1 MNATTDGYLNFN
13 TKINLNGFDTGIKS
27 IEKSFNTLKSTV
39 TSVAAAMGLA
49 TGAKAM
55 IESAAEVNAQ
65 TSQLEQTF
73 GTLEKT
79 ALNAMQRVAD
89 ASGILETRLRATGTQ
104 IYAFAKTSG
113 MDSVQALTMMEDA
126 LQIAADSAA
135 YYDRSLEDVSATL
148 QSFLKGNYSND
159 AALGLSATEATRN
172 AKAMALYGKFFQ
184 DLTEAQKQL
193 ALLDM
198 VRDANRLSG
207 AMGQAAREA
216 DGWENV
222 LGNLKEAW
230 RQLLA
235 VVGQPA
241 LHLAIDTVKLMTSAI
256 TDLTAKAR
264 IAVNTLN
271 QLFGWEESN
280 ANAVT
285 ASIEASTDQQNA
297 LTDAVEE
304 TAKAQETMLA
314 GFDKITKLGGDDEE
328 SSSAQNVTPTVNTQ
342 QLIPEVEEAAEESA
356 DVFAKAFEL
365 AAPIQNAWD
374 EYGDDLTASA
384 QRTAEE
390 LKEQFQSVGESLRNV
405 WTNGTGENITGSALR
420 TFTNLS
426 DIVGN
431 LSERFTLSW
440 RDDGTGDKIIQN
452 AADHLL
458 ILLGTIENVSKAT
471 ADWSGTL
478 NFSPMLSSFSG
489 LQESLTPILDEI
501 GGLISWVW
509 ENALLP
515 LAGWTIEDAVPA
527 ALDVLSGALD
537 VLSAAVEA
545 LEPYGMWL
553 WDEFISPLADWTGE
567 IVITGL
573 EGLASVLHDI
583 GDWINEHPDAAV
595 TIGGL
600 TAAFLGLY
608 TILSGGLIATAT
620 TNVGAFLATLGA
632 LDVTIGIIVAGI
644 VAWGYV
650 ITELHDNW
658 DDIMLAIDESGGIF
672 GFLAGWLEDVREDVE
687 EFFDF
692 GDFGHKWRVF
702 WEWVGGV
709 VYTAVENTGKTFT
722 LAKDLFIKKLD
733 KIKWWFT
740 ITKNYITEKIEA
752 FPGFIQDKIQTAY
765 DNTIK
770 PFEKIG
776 EWAFDR
782 VEEIKAPFKSIADWF
797 KDIFS
802 TAWQNVLDV
811 FSAGGTVFEGIEAG
825 ISSVFTQTVNSIIDG
840 INNTLTL
847 PFWNIKEALRVLREW
862 EFAGMNPF
870 YWMPDIDLPK
880 IPRLAQGTVVPANY
894 GEFLAVLGDNK
905 REAEIVSPISKMEQA
920 VENVMRRMDFGGD
933 LNLTLEL
940 DGKPIYKDVIKR
952 NNQCIRMTGKNPLNP
967 TPKGVTT

>member
-13 TKINLNGFDTGIKS
+13 TKISLKGFETGIKS
-27 IEKSFNTLKSTV
+27 IEKGFNTLKSTV

-49 TGAKAM
+49 TGAKVL

-65 TSQLEQTF
+65 TSQLAQTF
-73 GTLEKT
+73 GVLEKT
-79 ALNAMQRVAD
+79 ALSAMQRVAD
-89 ASGILETRLRATGTQ
+89 ESGILETRLRATGTQ

-113 MDSVQALTMMEDA
+113 MESTEALTMMEDA

-148 QSFLKGNYSND
+148 QSFLKGNYAND
-159 AALGLSATEATRN
+159 AALGLSATEVTRN
-172 AKAMALYGKFFQ
+172 AKAMALYGKSFQ

-314 GFDKITKLGGDDEE
+314 GFDKITKLGGDDED
-328 SSSAQNVTPTVNTQ
+328 SSSAQNVTPTVNAQ
-342 QLIPEVEEAAEESA
+342 QIIPEVEEAAEESA
-356 DVFAKAFEL
+356 EVFEKVFEIT
-365 AAPIQNAWD
+365 APIQDAWD
-374 EYGDDLTASA
+374 EYGDSIEKHLVNNFDNIKRSILNCAGATSKWLSELDYKPLLSSA
-384 QRTAEE
+384 DG
-390 LKEQFQSVGESLRNV
+390 LLESLEPFTGNIGEGLEWF
-405 WTNGTGENITGSALR
+405 WTN
-420 TFTNLS
+420 
-426 DIVGN
+426 V
-431 LSERFTLSW
+431 
-440 RDDGTGDKIIQN
+440 
-452 AADHLL
+452 
-458 ILLGTIENVSKAT
+458 
-471 ADWSGTL
+471 
-478 NFSPMLSSFSG
+478 
-489 LQESLTPILDEI
+489 
-501 GGLISWVW
+501 
-509 ENALLP
+509 LLP
-515 LAGWTIEDAVPA
+515 LAGWSIEEALPA
-527 ALDVLSGALD
+527 TLDVLSGAID
-537 VLSAAVEA
+537 VLNASIEA
-545 LEPYGMWL
+545 LKPYGAWL
-553 WDEFISPLADWTGE
+553 WDEFISPLAEWTGE
-567 IVITGL
+567 IVVTGL

-608 TILSGGLIATAT
+608 TVLSGGLITTAT

-644 VAWGYV
+644 ISWGYV

-658 DDIMLAIDESGGIF
+658 DDIMLAIENSGGIF

-692 GDFGHKWRVF
+692 GDFGHKWRLF
-702 WEWVGGV
+702 WEGVGGA
-709 VYTAVENTGKTFT
+709 VYTVVENAGTFFGDV
-722 LAKDLFIKKLD
+722 KDKFIKTVD

-825 ISSVFTQTVNSIIDG
+825 ISSVFTQTVNGIIDG

-862 EFAGMNPF
+862 EFAGITPF

-905 REAEIVSPISKMEQA
+905 REAEVVSPVSQIEQA

-952 NNQCIRMTGKNPLNP
+952 NNQSIRMTGKNPLNP